1 MNEYTFENLIMNPE
15 TPDLERLIEKKVY
28 YGTAPLDCLKR
39 ANKDYEVGILRE
51 IRKDCL
57 CPFLV
62 EVPNGMIF
70 NYVCITPKKE
80 EPKPNPKDVPFQDG
94 REFFNYYL
102 IAESRLE
109 KEDYFLSNHGIWL
122 KAKYADD
129 ALFMVIEIW
138 SYGVVFSCDM
148 KTTEELEGKYLT
160 INEVTTWKELFRDY
174 CFLDG
179 SPCGKLMEVKDL

>member
-1 MNEYTFENLIMNPE
+1 MAEYTYKDIIIDPTSEEAKNAVGKICYFSDSPRTLLSEI
-15 TPDLERLIEKKVY
+15 
-28 YGTAPLDCLKR
+28 DCKR
-39 ANKDYEVGILRE
+39 PVEGILTNME
-51 IRKDCL
+51 DGYFEVDNKGYWDCII
-57 CPFLV
+57 V
-62 EVPNGMIF
+62 
-70 NYVCITPKKE
+70 KKE
-80 EPKPNPKDVPFQDG
+80 EPKPNPKDIPFQDG

-102 IAESRLE
+102 SAESRLE

-129 ALFMVIEIW
+129 ALFMVTEIW

-174 CFLDG
+174 CFIDG